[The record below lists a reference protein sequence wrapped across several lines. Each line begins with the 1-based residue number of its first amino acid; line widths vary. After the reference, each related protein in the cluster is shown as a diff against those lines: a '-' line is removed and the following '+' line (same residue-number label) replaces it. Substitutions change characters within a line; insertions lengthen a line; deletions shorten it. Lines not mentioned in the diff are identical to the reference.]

1 MSMRMRLLC
10 GALCLA
16 WWPAAQAACPPEG
29 STVESLQAMKLL
41 RFAVD
46 DPATRDTLAL
56 GLVDC
61 LGDPDPALRDGIAYE
76 ALAHWMRA
84 GALEPSSL
92 RALRDRL
99 YAVVDGGEGD
109 GFARPFAA
117 LVLSEVARTDRI
129 SPWMTPQERTRMVD
143 KAADYVESVQDYR
156 GFDDKQ
162 GWRHGVA
169 HGADWL
175 MQLALNPAL
184 DRAQAGR
191 ILAAVATQ
199 AVPESAHAYVF
210 GEQGR
215 LVRPVVAVAR
225 HGLLTDADWATWF
238 ASLPPR
244 MGEAELA
251 YADSDWL
258 ARRHDLM
265 TFFTSLYLEADQSSD
280 ERIRALKPAV
290 VAALKTV
297 P

>member
-1 MSMRMRLLC
+1 M
-10 GALCLA
+10 
-16 WWPAAQAACPPEG
+16 
-29 STVESLQAMKLL
+29 
-41 RFAVD
+41 
-46 DPATRDTLAL
+46 
-56 GLVDC
+56 
-61 LGDPDPALRDGIAYE
+61 
-76 ALAHWMRA
+76 
-84 GALEPSSL
+84 
-92 RALRDRL
+92 
-99 YAVVDGGEGD
+99 
-109 GFARPFAA
+109 
-117 LVLSEVARTDRI
+117 
-129 SPWMTPQERTRMVD
+129 
-143 KAADYVESVQDYR
+143 QDYR

>member
-1 MSMRMRLLC
+1 
-10 GALCLA
+10 
-16 WWPAAQAACPPEG
+16 
-29 STVESLQAMKLL
+29 
-41 RFAVD
+41 
-46 DPATRDTLAL
+46 
-56 GLVDC
+56 
-61 LGDPDPALRDGIAYE
+61 
-76 ALAHWMRA
+76 
-84 GALEPSSL
+84 
-92 RALRDRL
+92 
-99 YAVVDGGEGD
+99 
-109 GFARPFAA
+109 
-117 LVLSEVARTDRI
+117 
-129 SPWMTPQERTRMVD
+129 MVD

-265 TFFTSLYLEADQSSD
+265 TFFTSLYLEADQSSED
-280 ERIRALKPAV
+280 SIAASRNCIGSIPLSAWNL
-290 VAALKTV
+290 VAWRS